1 MNNRRLVSA
10 HFPYLPIHLQLRRTR
25 QDMEALLDTGFDGDV
40 ALPSELIID
49 GDPPDGHQ
57 RWRLADGSTVRAPYY
72 LGRLRVGSVEIAPV
86 VVTAMGDE
94 AIVGTGILDEF
105 TVILDHAQRLIMES

>member
-10 HFPYLPIHLQLRRTR
+10 HFPYLPIQLRVRR
-25 QDMEALLDTGFDGDV
+25 AIQDVEALLDTGFDGDV
-40 ALPSELIID
+40 AFPAELIMN

-57 RWRLADGSTVRAPYY
+57 RWRLADGSTVRAPCY
-72 LGRLRVGSVEIAPV
+72 LGRMRVGSVEIAPI

-94 AIVGTGILDEF
+94 AMVATGILTEF
-105 TVILDHAQRLIMES
+105 TVILDHAQRLIMET